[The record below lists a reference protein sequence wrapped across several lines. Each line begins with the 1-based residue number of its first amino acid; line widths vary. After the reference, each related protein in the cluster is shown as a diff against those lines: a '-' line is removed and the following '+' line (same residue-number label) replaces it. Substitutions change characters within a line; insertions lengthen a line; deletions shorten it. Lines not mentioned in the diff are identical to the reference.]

1 MVLHSSFF
9 HFLACRIQQFCR
21 ILLKGREFMDEYL
34 VKTAKALE
42 MARMR
47 SGLSQQKLA
56 ARMGVN
62 RGTIANWEQGLAA
75 ISLPM
80 AMRWFT
86 CCGVSA
92 ARYMDA
98 CIYPGLL
105 EHLEDDLSN
114 MEKRQI
120 LIDAMVECSSYE
132 IDALLYIRY
141 GDHGSDHMGVLT
153 EVLAN
158 LHTPLKDRV
167 SVCRMVSGNYE
178 IAQATGTD
186 PDPNG
191 TAPKMEI
198 LYQAQDAGT
207 EAAMKSNDSYTVN
220 PNNISG

>member
-1 MVLHSSFF
+1 
-9 HFLACRIQQFCR
+9 
-21 ILLKGREFMDEYL
+21 MDEYL
-34 VKTAKALE
+34 VRTAKALE
-42 MARMR
+42 IARMR

-86 CCGVSA
+86 YCGVSV

-98 CIYPGLL
+98 CIHPGRL
-105 EHLEDDLSN
+105 EHLEDDLFD
-114 MEKRQI
+114 MEKRKI
-120 LIDAMVECSSYE
+120 LIDAMMECSSYE

-141 GDHGSDHMGVLT
+141 GDHGSDHIGVLT
-153 EVLAN
+153 EILAN

-198 LYQAQDAGT
+198 FYQAQDAGT

-220 PNNISG
+220 PNNITG

>member
-1 MVLHSSFF
+1 
-9 HFLACRIQQFCR
+9 
-21 ILLKGREFMDEYL
+21 MDEYL
-34 VKTAKALE
+34 VRTAKALE
-42 MARMR
+42 IARMC

-56 ARMGVN
+56 AKMGVN

-86 CCGVSA
+86 CCGVSV

-98 CIYPGLL
+98 CIHPGLL
-105 EHLEDDLSN
+105 EHLEDDLSDL
-114 MEKRQI
+114 EKRRI
-120 LIDAMVECSSYE
+120 LIDAMMECSSYE

-141 GDHGSDHMGVLT
+141 GDHGSDHIGVLT
-153 EVLAN
+153 EILAN

-167 SVCRMVSGNYE
+167 AVCRMVSGSYE
-178 IAQATGTD
+178 MAQATGTD
-186 PDPNG
+186 PDPDG

>member
-1 MVLHSSFF
+1 
-9 HFLACRIQQFCR
+9 
-21 ILLKGREFMDEYL
+21 MDENL
-34 VKTAKALE
+34 ARTAKALE
-42 MARMR
+42 TARMR

-98 CIYPGLL
+98 CTHPGLL
-105 EHLEDDLSN
+105 EHLEDGLSD
-114 MEKRQI
+114 MKKRQI
-120 LIDAMVECSSYE
+120 LIDAMMECSSYE
-132 IDALLYIRY
+132 IDALLYIWY
-141 GDHGSDHMGVLT
+141 GDHGSDHIGVLT
-153 EVLAN
+153 EILAN

-167 SVCRMVSGNYE
+167 TVCRMVSGNYE

-198 LYQAQDAGT
+198 LYQAQDAGI

>member
-1 MVLHSSFF
+1 
-9 HFLACRIQQFCR
+9 
-21 ILLKGREFMDEYL
+21 MDEYL
-34 VKTAKALE
+34 VRTAKALE
-42 MARMR
+42 IARTR

-86 CCGVSA
+86 CCGVSV

-98 CIYPGLL
+98 CIHPGLL
-105 EHLEDDLSN
+105 EHLEDGLSDL
-114 MEKRQI
+114 EKRRI
-120 LIDAMVECSSYE
+120 LIDAMMECSSYE

-141 GDHGSDHMGVLT
+141 GDHGSDHIGVLT
-153 EVLAN
+153 EILAN

-167 SVCRMVSGNYE
+167 AVCRMVSGSYE

-186 PDPNG
+186 LDPNG

>member
-1 MVLHSSFF
+1 
-9 HFLACRIQQFCR
+9 
-21 ILLKGREFMDEYL
+21 MDEYL
-34 VKTAKALE
+34 VRTAKALE
-42 MARMR
+42 IARTR

-56 ARMGVN
+56 ARMVVN
-62 RGTIANWEQGLAA
+62 RGTVANWEQGLAA

-86 CCGVSA
+86 CCGVSV

-98 CIYPGLL
+98 CIHPGLL
-105 EHLEDDLSN
+105 EHLEDDLSDL
-114 MEKRQI
+114 EKRRI
-120 LIDAMVECSSYE
+120 LIDAMMECSSYE

-141 GDHGSDHMGVLT
+141 GDHGSDHIGVLT
-153 EVLAN
+153 ESLAN

-167 SVCRMVSGNYE
+167 AVCRMASGNYE
-178 IAQATGTD
+178 MAQATGTD

-220 PNNISG
+220 PNNITG

>member
-1 MVLHSSFF
+1 
-9 HFLACRIQQFCR
+9 
-21 ILLKGREFMDEYL
+21 MDEYL
-34 VKTAKALE
+34 VRTAKALE

-86 CCGVSA
+86 CCGVSV
-92 ARYMDA
+92 ARYIDA
-98 CIYPGLL
+98 CIHPGLL
-105 EHLEDDLSN
+105 EHLEDDLFD
-114 MEKRQI
+114 MEKRKI
-120 LIDAMVECSSYE
+120 LIDAMMECSSYE
-132 IDALLYIRY
+132 IDALLYMRY
-141 GDHGSDHMGVLT
+141 EDHGSDHIGVLT
-153 EVLAN
+153 EILAN

-167 SVCRMVSGNYE
+167 SVCRMVSGSYE

>member
-1 MVLHSSFF
+1 
-9 HFLACRIQQFCR
+9 
-21 ILLKGREFMDEYL
+21 MDEYL
-34 VKTAKALE
+34 VRTAKALE
-42 MARMR
+42 IARMC

-56 ARMGVN
+56 AKMGVN
-62 RGTIANWEQGLAA
+62 RGTVANWEQGLAA

-86 CCGVSA
+86 CCGVSV

-98 CIYPGLL
+98 CIHPGLL
-105 EHLEDDLSN
+105 EHLEDDLSDL
-114 MEKRQI
+114 EKRRI
-120 LIDAMVECSSYE
+120 LIDAMMECSSYE

-141 GDHGSDHMGVLT
+141 GDHGSDHIGVLT
-153 EVLAN
+153 EILAN

-167 SVCRMVSGNYE
+167 AVCRMVSGSYE
-178 IAQATGTD
+178 MAQATGTD
-186 PDPNG
+186 PNPNG

>member
-1 MVLHSSFF
+1 
-9 HFLACRIQQFCR
+9 
-21 ILLKGREFMDEYL
+21 MDEYL
-34 VKTAKALE
+34 VRTAKALE

-80 AMRWFT
+80 AMRWFNY
-86 CCGVSA
+86 CGVSV

-98 CIYPGLL
+98 CIHPGLL
-105 EHLEDDLSN
+105 EHLEDDPSD

-120 LIDAMVECSSYE
+120 LIDAMMECSSYE

-141 GDHGSDHMGVLT
+141 GDHGSDHIGVLT
-153 EVLAN
+153 EILAN

-167 SVCRMVSGNYE
+167 AVCRMVSGSYE
-178 IAQATGTD
+178 IVQATGTD

-220 PNNISG
+220 PNNITG

>member
-1 MVLHSSFF
+1 
-9 HFLACRIQQFCR
+9 
-21 ILLKGREFMDEYL
+21 MDEYL
-34 VKTAKALE
+34 LRTAKALE
-42 MARMR
+42 MARTR

-92 ARYMDA
+92 VRYMDA
-98 CIYPGLL
+98 CIHPGLL
-105 EHLEDDLSN
+105 EHLEDDLTGI
-114 MEKRQI
+114 EKRRI
-120 LIDAMVECSSYE
+120 LMEGIKECSAYE
-132 IDALLYIRY
+132 VDALLYIRY
-141 GDHGSDHMGVLT
+141 GDHGSDHIGVLT

-167 SVCRMVSGNYE
+167 AVCRMISGNHE
-178 IAQATGTD
+178 MAQATGTD

-191 TAPKMEI
+191 TQPKMEV

-220 PNNISG
+220 PNNITG

>member
-1 MVLHSSFF
+1 
-9 HFLACRIQQFCR
+9 
-21 ILLKGREFMDEYL
+21 MDENL
-34 VKTAKALE
+34 ARTAKALE
-42 MARMR
+42 TARMR

-105 EHLEDDLSN
+105 EHLEGDLSN

>member
-1 MVLHSSFF
+1 
-9 HFLACRIQQFCR
+9 
-21 ILLKGREFMDEYL
+21 MDEYL
-34 VKTAKALE
+34 VRTAKALE

-98 CIYPGLL
+98 CLYPGLL
-105 EHLEDDLSN
+105 EHLEDDLFD
-114 MEKRQI
+114 MEKRKI
-120 LIDAMVECSSYE
+120 LIDAMMECSSYE

-191 TAPKMEI
+191 TTPKMEI

-207 EAAMKSNDSYTVN
+207 EAAMRSNASYTVN

>member
-1 MVLHSSFF
+1 
-9 HFLACRIQQFCR
+9 
-21 ILLKGREFMDEYL
+21 MDEYL
-34 VKTAKALE
+34 VRTAKALE
-42 MARMR
+42 IARMR

-56 ARMGVN
+56 AKMGVN

-92 ARYMDA
+92 TRYMDA
-98 CIYPGLL
+98 CIHPGLL
-105 EHLEDDLSN
+105 EHLEDDLSDLD
-114 MEKRQI
+114 KRHI
-120 LIDAMVECSSYE
+120 LIDAMMECSSYE

-141 GDHGSDHMGVLT
+141 GDHGSDHIGVLT
-153 EVLAN
+153 EILAN

-167 SVCRMVSGNYE
+167 AVCRMVSGSYE
-178 IAQATGTD
+178 MAQATGTD
-186 PDPNG
+186 PNPNG

-220 PNNISG
+220 PNNITG

>member
-1 MVLHSSFF
+1 
-9 HFLACRIQQFCR
+9 
-21 ILLKGREFMDEYL
+21 MDEYL
-34 VKTAKALE
+34 VRTAKALE
-42 MARMR
+42 IARMC

-86 CCGVSA
+86 CCGVSV

-98 CIYPGLL
+98 CIHPGLL
-105 EHLEDDLSN
+105 ERLEDDLSDL
-114 MEKRQI
+114 EKRRI
-120 LIDAMVECSSYE
+120 LIDAMMECSSYE

-141 GDHGSDHMGVLT
+141 GDHGSDHIGVLT
-153 EVLAN
+153 EILAN

-167 SVCRMVSGNYE
+167 AVCRMVSGSYE
-178 IAQATGTD
+178 MAQATKTD
-186 PDPNG
+186 PDPDG

-198 LYQAQDAGT
+198 LYQAQDAGM

>member
-1 MVLHSSFF
+1 
-9 HFLACRIQQFCR
+9 
-21 ILLKGREFMDEYL
+21 MDEYL
-34 VKTAKALE
+34 VRTAKTLE

-56 ARMGVN
+56 VRMGVN

-92 ARYMDA
+92 DRYMDA

-105 EHLEDDLSN
+105 EHLEDDFSN

-120 LIDAMVECSSYE
+120 LIDAMMECSSYE

>member
-1 MVLHSSFF
+1 
-9 HFLACRIQQFCR
+9 
-21 ILLKGREFMDEYL
+21 MDEYL
-34 VKTAKALE
+34 VRTAKALE
-42 MARMR
+42 MARML

-56 ARMGVN
+56 AKMGVN
-62 RGTIANWEQGLAA
+62 RGTVANWEQGLAA

-86 CCGVSA
+86 CCGVSV

-98 CIYPGLL
+98 CIHPGLL
-105 EHLEDDLSN
+105 EHLEDDPSD
-114 MEKRQI
+114 MEKRRI
-120 LIDAMVECSSYE
+120 LIDAMMECSSYE

-141 GDHGSDHMGVLT
+141 GDHGSDHIGVLT
-153 EVLAN
+153 EILAN

-167 SVCRMVSGNYE
+167 AVCRMVSGNYE

-186 PDPNG
+186 PGPNG

-198 LYQAQDAGT
+198 LYQAQDAGM

-220 PNNISG
+220 PNNITG

>member
-1 MVLHSSFF
+1 
-9 HFLACRIQQFCR
+9 
-21 ILLKGREFMDEYL
+21 MDEYL
-34 VKTAKALE
+34 VRTAKALE

-56 ARMGVN
+56 ARMDVN
-62 RGTIANWEQGLAA
+62 RGTIANWEQGMAA

-86 CCGVSA
+86 CCGVSV

-98 CIYPGLL
+98 CIHPGLL
-105 EHLEDDLSN
+105 EHLEDDISDI
-114 MEKRQI
+114 EKRQI
-120 LIDAMVECSSYE
+120 LIDAMMECSSYE
-132 IDALLYIRY
+132 INALLYMRY
-141 GDHGSDHMGVLT
+141 GDHGSDRIGVLT

-207 EAAMKSNDSYTVN
+207 EAAMKSNDSYTVD

>member
-1 MVLHSSFF
+1 
-9 HFLACRIQQFCR
+9 
-21 ILLKGREFMDEYL
+21 MDEYL
-34 VKTAKALE
+34 VRTAKALE
-42 MARMR
+42 IARMR

-56 ARMGVN
+56 AKMGVN

-86 CCGVSA
+86 CCGVSV

-98 CIYPGLL
+98 CIHPGLL
-105 EHLEDDLSN
+105 EHLEDGLSDL
-114 MEKRQI
+114 EKRRI
-120 LIDAMVECSSYE
+120 LIDAMMECSSYE

-141 GDHGSDHMGVLT
+141 GDHGSDHIGVLT
-153 EVLAN
+153 EILAN

-167 SVCRMVSGNYE
+167 AVCRMVSGSYE
-178 IAQATGTD
+178 MAQATGTD
-186 PDPNG
+186 PDPDG

>member
-1 MVLHSSFF
+1 
-9 HFLACRIQQFCR
+9 
-21 ILLKGREFMDEYL
+21 MDEYL
-34 VKTAKALE
+34 VRTAKALE
-42 MARMR
+42 IARIR

-56 ARMGVN
+56 AKMGVN

-86 CCGVSA
+86 CCGVSV

-98 CIYPGLL
+98 CIHPGLL
-105 EHLEDDLSN
+105 EHLEDDPSD
-114 MEKRQI
+114 MEKRRI
-120 LIDAMVECSSYE
+120 LIDAMMECSSYE

-141 GDHGSDHMGVLT
+141 GDHGSDHIGVLT
-153 EVLAN
+153 EILAN

-167 SVCRMVSGNYE
+167 AVCRMVSGSYE
-178 IAQATGTD
+178 MAQATGTD

>member
-1 MVLHSSFF
+1 
-9 HFLACRIQQFCR
+9 
-21 ILLKGREFMDEYL
+21 MDEYL
-34 VKTAKALE
+34 VRTAKALE

-56 ARMGVN
+56 ARMCVN

-86 CCGVSA
+86 CCGVSV

-98 CIYPGLL
+98 CIHPGLL
-105 EHLEDDLSN
+105 EHLEDDISD
-114 MEKRQI
+114 MEKRKI
-120 LIDAMVECSSYE
+120 LIDAIMECSSYE
-132 IDALLYIRY
+132 IDALLYMRY
-141 GDHGSDHMGVLT
+141 GNHGSDHIGVLT
-153 EVLAN
+153 EILAN

-167 SVCRMVSGNYE
+167 SVCRMVSGSYE

-207 EAAMKSNDSYTVN
+207 DAAMKSNDSYTVN

>member
-1 MVLHSSFF
+1 
-9 HFLACRIQQFCR
+9 
-21 ILLKGREFMDEYL
+21 
-34 VKTAKALE
+34 
-42 MARMR
+42 MR

-56 ARMGVN
+56 AKMGVN
-62 RGTIANWEQGLAA
+62 RGTIATWEQGLAA

-86 CCGVSA
+86 CCGVSV

-98 CIYPGLL
+98 CIHPGLL
-105 EHLEDDLSN
+105 EHLEDDLSD

-120 LIDAMVECSSYE
+120 LIDAMMECSSYE
-132 IDALLYIRY
+132 IDSLLYIRY
-141 GDHGSDHMGVLT
+141 GDHGSDHIGVLT
-153 EVLAN
+153 EILAN

-167 SVCRMVSGNYE
+167 AVCRMVSGSYE

>member
-1 MVLHSSFF
+1 
-9 HFLACRIQQFCR
+9 
-21 ILLKGREFMDEYL
+21 MDEYL
-34 VKTAKALE
+34 VRTAKALE
-42 MARMR
+42 IARMR

-62 RGTIANWEQGLAA
+62 RGTVANWEQGLAA

-86 CCGVSA
+86 CCGVSVD
-92 ARYMDA
+92 RYMDA
-98 CIYPGLL
+98 CIHPGLL
-105 EHLEDDLSN
+105 EHLEDDLSDL
-114 MEKRQI
+114 EKRRI
-120 LIDAMVECSSYE
+120 LIDAMMECSSYE

-141 GDHGSDHMGVLT
+141 GDHGSDHIGVLT
-153 EVLAN
+153 EILAN

-167 SVCRMVSGNYE
+167 AVCRMVSGSYE
-178 IAQATGTD
+178 IVQATGTD

-220 PNNISG
+220 PNNITG

>member
-1 MVLHSSFF
+1 
-9 HFLACRIQQFCR
+9 
-21 ILLKGREFMDEYL
+21 MDEYL
-34 VKTAKALE
+34 ARTAKALE

-120 LIDAMVECSSYE
+120 LIDAMIECSSYE
-132 IDALLYIRY
+132 IDALLYMRY
-141 GDHGSDHMGVLT
+141 GDHGSDHIGVLT
-153 EVLAN
+153 EILAN

-186 PDPNG
+186 QDPNG

-207 EAAMKSNDSYTVN
+207 EAAMRSNDSYTVN

>member
-1 MVLHSSFF
+1 
-9 HFLACRIQQFCR
+9 
-21 ILLKGREFMDEYL
+21 MDEYL
-34 VKTAKALE
+34 VRTAKALE

-56 ARMGVN
+56 AKMDVN

-86 CCGVSA
+86 CCGVSV

-98 CIYPGLL
+98 CIHPGLL
-105 EHLEDDLSN
+105 EHLEDDLSDL
-114 MEKRQI
+114 EKRKA
-120 LIDAMVECSSYE
+120 LIDAMMECSSYE

-141 GDHGSDHMGVLT
+141 GDHGSDHIGVLT
-153 EVLAN
+153 EILAN

-167 SVCRMVSGNYE
+167 AVCRMVSGSYE
-178 IAQATGTD
+178 MAQATGTD

-198 LYQAQDAGT
+198 LYQAQGAGT

-220 PNNISG
+220 PNNITG

>member
-1 MVLHSSFF
+1 
-9 HFLACRIQQFCR
+9 
-21 ILLKGREFMDEYL
+21 MDEYL
-34 VKTAKALE
+34 VRTAKALE
-42 MARMR
+42 IARMR

-86 CCGVSA
+86 CCGVSV

-98 CIYPGLL
+98 CIHPGLL
-105 EHLEDDLSN
+105 EHLEDDLSDL
-114 MEKRQI
+114 EKRRI
-120 LIDAMVECSSYE
+120 LIDAMMECSS
-132 IDALLYIRY
+132 
-141 GDHGSDHMGVLT
+141 
-153 EVLAN
+153 
-158 LHTPLKDRV
+158 
-167 SVCRMVSGNYE
+167 YE

-207 EAAMKSNDSYTVN
+207 DAAMKSNDSYTVN
-220 PNNISG
+220 PNNITG

>member
-1 MVLHSSFF
+1 
-9 HFLACRIQQFCR
+9 
-21 ILLKGREFMDEYL
+21 MDEYL
-34 VKTAKALE
+34 VRTAKALE
-42 MARMR
+42 IARMC

-56 ARMGVN
+56 AKMGVN
-62 RGTIANWEQGLAA
+62 RGTVANWEQGLAA

-86 CCGVSA
+86 CCGVSV

-98 CIYPGLL
+98 CIHPGLL
-105 EHLEDDLSN
+105 EHLEDDLSDL
-114 MEKRQI
+114 EKRRI
-120 LIDAMVECSSYE
+120 LIDAMMECSSYE
-132 IDALLYIRY
+132 IEALLYIRY
-141 GDHGSDHMGVLT
+141 GDHGSDHIGVLT
-153 EVLAN
+153 EILAN

-167 SVCRMVSGNYE
+167 AVCRMVSGSYE
-178 IAQATGTD
+178 MAQATGTD

>member
-1 MVLHSSFF
+1 
-9 HFLACRIQQFCR
+9 
-21 ILLKGREFMDEYL
+21 MDEYL
-34 VKTAKALE
+34 ARTAKALE

-120 LIDAMVECSSYE
+120 LIDAMIECSSYE
-132 IDALLYIRY
+132 IDALLYMRY
-141 GDHGSDHMGVLT
+141 GNHGSDHIGVLT
-153 EVLAN
+153 EILAN

-207 EAAMKSNDSYTVN
+207 EAAMRSNDSYTVN

>member
-1 MVLHSSFF
+1 
-9 HFLACRIQQFCR
+9 
-21 ILLKGREFMDEYL
+21 MDEYL
-34 VKTAKALE
+34 LRTSKALE

-86 CCGVSA
+86 CCGVSV

-98 CIYPGLL
+98 CIHPGLL
-105 EHLEDDLSN
+105 EHLEDDLSDI
-114 MEKRQI
+114 EKRQI
-120 LIDAMVECSSYE
+120 LIDAMMEYSSYE
-132 IDALLYIRY
+132 IDALLYMRY
-141 GDHGSDHMGVLT
+141 GDHGSDHIGVLT
-153 EVLAN
+153 EILAN

-167 SVCRMVSGNYE
+167 TVCRIVSGSYE

>member
-1 MVLHSSFF
+1 
-9 HFLACRIQQFCR
+9 
-21 ILLKGREFMDEYL
+21 MDEYL
-34 VKTAKALE
+34 VRTAKALE
-42 MARMR
+42 MARMC

-62 RGTIANWEQGLAA
+62 RGTVANWEQGLAA

-86 CCGVSA
+86 CCGVSV

-98 CIYPGLL
+98 CIHPGLL
-105 EHLEDDLSN
+105 EHLEDDLSDL
-114 MEKRQI
+114 EKRRI
-120 LIDAMVECSSYE
+120 LIDAMMECSSYE
-132 IDALLYIRY
+132 IEALLYIRY
-141 GDHGSDHMGVLT
+141 GDHGSDHIGVLT
-153 EVLAN
+153 EILAN

-167 SVCRMVSGNYE
+167 AVCRMVSGSYE
-178 IAQATGTD
+178 MAQAIGTD

-220 PNNISG
+220 SNNITG

>member
-1 MVLHSSFF
+1 
-9 HFLACRIQQFCR
+9 
-21 ILLKGREFMDEYL
+21 MDEYL
-34 VKTAKALE
+34 VRTAKALE

-92 ARYMDA
+92 VRYMDA
-98 CIYPGLL
+98 CIHPGLL
-105 EHLEDDLSN
+105 EHLEDDLSDL
-114 MEKRQI
+114 EKRRI
-120 LIDAMVECSSYE
+120 LIDAMMECSSYE

-141 GDHGSDHMGVLT
+141 GDHGSDHIGVLT
-153 EVLAN
+153 EILAN

-167 SVCRMVSGNYE
+167 AVCRMVSGSYE
-178 IAQATGTD
+178 MAQATGTD

-220 PNNISG
+220 PNNITG

>member
-1 MVLHSSFF
+1 
-9 HFLACRIQQFCR
+9 
-21 ILLKGREFMDEYL
+21 MDEYL
-34 VKTAKALE
+34 VRTAKALE
-42 MARMR
+42 TARMC

-86 CCGVSA
+86 CCGVSV

-98 CIYPGLL
+98 CIHPGLL
-105 EHLEDDLSN
+105 EHLEDGLSDL
-114 MEKRQI
+114 EKRRI
-120 LIDAMVECSSYE
+120 LIDAMMECSSYE

-141 GDHGSDHMGVLT
+141 GDHGSDHIGVLT
-153 EVLAN
+153 EILAN

-167 SVCRMVSGNYE
+167 AVCRMVSGSYE
-178 IAQATGTD
+178 MAQATRTD

-220 PNNISG
+220 PNNIIG

>member
-1 MVLHSSFF
+1 
-9 HFLACRIQQFCR
+9 
-21 ILLKGREFMDEYL
+21 MDEYL
-34 VKTAKALE
+34 VRTAKALE
-42 MARMR
+42 IARMR

-56 ARMGVN
+56 AKMGVN

-86 CCGVSA
+86 CCGVSV

-98 CIYPGLL
+98 CIHPGLL
-105 EHLEDDLSN
+105 EHLEDGLSDL
-114 MEKRQI
+114 EKRKV
-120 LIDAMVECSSYE
+120 LIDAMMECSSYE

-141 GDHGSDHMGVLT
+141 GDHGSDHIGVLT
-153 EVLAN
+153 EILAN

-167 SVCRMVSGNYE
+167 AVCRMVSGSYE
-178 IAQATGTD
+178 MAQATGTD

-207 EAAMKSNDSYTVN
+207 DAAMKSSDSYTVN
-220 PNNISG
+220 PNNITG

>member
-1 MVLHSSFF
+1 
-9 HFLACRIQQFCR
+9 
-21 ILLKGREFMDEYL
+21 
-34 VKTAKALE
+34 
-42 MARMR
+42 MR

-56 ARMGVN
+56 AKMGVN

-86 CCGVSA
+86 CCGVSV

-98 CIYPGLL
+98 CIHPGLL
-105 EHLEDDLSN
+105 EHLEDDLSD
-114 MEKRQI
+114 MEKRKI
-120 LIDAMVECSSYE
+120 LIDAMMECSSYE

-141 GDHGSDHMGVLT
+141 GDHGSDHIGVLT
-153 EVLAN
+153 EILAN

-167 SVCRMVSGNYE
+167 AVCRMVSGSYE

-186 PDPNG
+186 PDQNG

>member
-1 MVLHSSFF
+1 
-9 HFLACRIQQFCR
+9 
-21 ILLKGREFMDEYL
+21 
-34 VKTAKALE
+34 
-42 MARMR
+42 
-47 SGLSQQKLA
+47 
-56 ARMGVN
+56 MGVN
-62 RGTIANWEQGLAA
+62 RGTVANWEQGLAA

-86 CCGVSA
+86 CCGASV

-98 CIYPGLL
+98 CIHPGLL
-105 EHLEDDLSN
+105 EHLEDDLSD
-114 MEKRQI
+114 MEKRRI
-120 LIDAMVECSSYE
+120 LIDAMMECSSYE

-141 GDHGSDHMGVLT
+141 GDHGSDHIGVLT
-153 EVLAN
+153 EILAN

-167 SVCRMVSGNYE
+167 AVCRMVSGSYE
-178 IAQATGTD
+178 MAQATGTD

-220 PNNISG
+220 PNNITD

>member
-1 MVLHSSFF
+1 
-9 HFLACRIQQFCR
+9 
-21 ILLKGREFMDEYL
+21 MDEYL
-34 VKTAKALE
+34 ARTAKALE

-120 LIDAMVECSSYE
+120 LIDAMMECSSYE

-153 EVLAN
+153 EILAN

-191 TAPKMEI
+191 TAPKMGI
-198 LYQAQDAGT
+198 LYQAQDAGI

>member
-1 MVLHSSFF
+1 
-9 HFLACRIQQFCR
+9 
-21 ILLKGREFMDEYL
+21 MDEYL
-34 VKTAKALE
+34 VRTAKALE

-56 ARMGVN
+56 AKMDVN
-62 RGTIANWEQGLAA
+62 RGTIANWKQGLAA

-86 CCGVSA
+86 CCGVSV

-98 CIYPGLL
+98 CIHPGLL
-105 EHLEDDLSN
+105 EHLEDDLSDL
-114 MEKRQI
+114 EKRKA
-120 LIDAMVECSSYE
+120 LIDAMMECSSYE

-141 GDHGSDHMGVLT
+141 GDHGSDHIGVLT
-153 EVLAN
+153 EILAN

-167 SVCRMVSGNYE
+167 AVCRMVSGSYE
-178 IAQATGTD
+178 MAQATGTD

-191 TAPKMEI
+191 TAPKMDI

-220 PNNISG
+220 PNNITG

>member
-1 MVLHSSFF
+1 
-9 HFLACRIQQFCR
+9 
-21 ILLKGREFMDEYL
+21 MDEYL
-34 VKTAKALE
+34 VRTAKALE
-42 MARMR
+42 IARMR

-56 ARMGVN
+56 AKMGVN

-86 CCGVSA
+86 CCGVSV

-98 CIYPGLL
+98 CIHPGLL
-105 EHLEDDLSN
+105 EHLEDGLSDL
-114 MEKRQI
+114 EKRRI
-120 LIDAMVECSSYE
+120 LIDAMMECSSYE

-141 GDHGSDHMGVLT
+141 GDHGSDHIGVLT
-153 EVLAN
+153 EILAN
-158 LHTPLKDRV
+158 LHMPLKDRV
-167 SVCRMVSGNYE
+167 AVCRMVSGSYE
-178 IAQATGTD
+178 MAQATGTD